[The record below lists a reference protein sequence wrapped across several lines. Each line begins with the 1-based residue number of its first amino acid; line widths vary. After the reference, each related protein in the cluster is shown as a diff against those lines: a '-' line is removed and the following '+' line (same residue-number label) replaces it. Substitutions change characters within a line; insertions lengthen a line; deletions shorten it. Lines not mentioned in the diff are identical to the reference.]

1 MGKCNKHTV
10 FVGAASLVAA
20 LLFLCFGE
28 ASARSLRSGS
38 VPTLPTTSVPTLPTS
53 SVQSLSTSTVPTLR
67 SCGDTLPSEATPD
80 SLGFNAL
87 RFSMQKRYRPANA
100 PFKNERFLDNTF
112 IRADAGSWSLFPS
125 ENCTYSF
132 GPAAS
137 LAFGKNYSPLN
148 AFSLGVNAREIRR
161 NADAARNWSIGVE
174 AGHSLDLTGLLH
186 GYDPARIL
194 SVSTFGGV
202 GVDYCRTTGIVS
214 DHKNAFDFYFR
225 FALDFRAQVSRDWDI
240 YFRPAIILGSEGLS
254 NRTASTR
261 CETGY
266 GFSFGLLKYFNR
278 LRVLPCT
285 CCGENFCSEE
295 APGGSSEGERPR
307 TAFGRWLCGGGAYA
321 GISAGAQLQ
330 ASDLVTETVGLWP
343 SARETIALSYGRTL
357 EGPLGAR
364 VSVFYGRDI
373 WKEFSGG
380 RQVGCYYGG
389 GRPELLFDPIWWTR
403 SAKKWFSLPLIFGA
417 EAGLMI
423 KPDDGYT
430 IRRLYLGLC
439 GGVQAAFHITKRSSI
454 FIEPRF
460 SLVPYSWKSRSSFA
474 LVNSLSNYYDT
485 LFSLSIG
492 YTISLSR

>member
-1 MGKCNKHTV
+1 MKMESKVMGKWENRHSV
-10 FVGAASLVAA
+10 FVGAASLVAT
-20 LLFLCFGE
+20 LFL
-28 ASARSLRSGS
+28 LW
-38 VPTLPTTSVPTLPTS
+38 
-53 SVQSLSTSTVPTLR
+53 
-67 SCGDTLPSEATPD
+67 TPQTFAADAD

-100 PFKNERFLDNTF
+100 PFRSERFLDNTF

-125 ENCTYSF
+125 DSYTYSF

-137 LAFGKNYSPLN
+137 LAFGKNYTPLN
-148 AFSLGVNAREIRR
+148 AFSLGVNAREVRR
-161 NADAARNWSIGVE
+161 NADAARNWSAGVE

-214 DHKNAFDFYFR
+214 DHKNTFDFYFR
-225 FALDFRAQVSRDWDI
+225 FALDFRAQVARDWDI
-240 YFRPAIILGSEGLS
+240 YFRPAIIAGNEGLS
-254 NRTASTR
+254 NRTVSTR
-261 CETGY
+261 CEVGY
-266 GFSFGLLKYFNR
+266 GFSFGILKYFNR
-278 LRVLPCT
+278 LRVVPCT
-285 CCGENFCSEE
+285 SCRGELCGEEQTL
-295 APGGSSEGERPR
+295 GSTLGEGEGPR
-307 TAFGRWLCGGGAYA
+307 TAFGKWLCGGGAYV
-321 GISAGAQLQ
+321 GVSAGAQFQ

-343 SARETIALSYGRTL
+343 SAREAVALSYGRTL

-373 WKEFSGG
+373 WKEFAGG
-380 RQVGCYYGG
+380 RQVSCYYGG

-403 SAKKWFSLPLIFGA
+403 NTKRWFSLPLIFGA
-417 EAGLMI
+417 EAGLML

-439 GGVQAAFHITKRSSI
+439 GGVQANFHITKRSSI

-460 SLVPYSWKSRSSFA
+460 SIVPYSWKSRSSFA

-485 LFSLSIG
+485 LFSIQIG
-492 YTISLSR
+492 YTFSLSR